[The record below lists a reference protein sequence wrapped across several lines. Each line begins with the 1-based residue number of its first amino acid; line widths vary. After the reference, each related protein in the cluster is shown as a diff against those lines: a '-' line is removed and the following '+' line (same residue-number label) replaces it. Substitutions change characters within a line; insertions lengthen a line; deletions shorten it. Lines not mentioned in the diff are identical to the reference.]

1 MRTYHIKDKQ
11 HRPVGR
17 ATSMAQAVALCGVY
31 YEHKRVESP
40 NKIHPSYMHLTAYKD
55 GALWYEHDYP
65 LQVEGTVWHDKAH
78 TYHEALKS
86 ALADMYRKCR
96 NEFIITESQWR

>member
-1 MRTYHIKDKQ
+1 MKYHIKNKR
-11 HRPVGR
+11 HEPVGI

-78 TYHEALKS
+78 TYHEAVKQ
-86 ALADMYRKCR
+86 ALADIYRKCKQ
-96 NEFIITESQWR
+96 EFIITESQWR

>member
-1 MRTYHIKDKQ
+1 MFNRCYRCMHCGDVYICTH
-11 HRPVGR
+11 H
-17 ATSMAQAVALCGVY
+17 AVALCGVY

-78 TYHEALKS
+78 TYHEALKQ